1 MKGVPGILFSI
12 LLVCSSFAGC
22 VQSAEEVKDTIIE
35 VGEEIVEAG
44 KSLISKTLCFG
55 STVID
60 ASVDGFVSG
69 KVNLALESEYNQY
82 LELDVPDRAAFVND
96 SSDMVKKLPVAALTK
111 LSHPYAKVAVV
122 TIKSIDK
129 YGDRACAVI
138 TDDVDDDTW
147 YNYTFALAEYASE
160 NKYAPENLLFS
171 TTARLISS
179 VTDARSE
186 TQPPMELELNFVAG
200 MTPSCMAYCGF
211 DDETLVFEE
220 GLGLT
225 SAFGVTR
232 DAESAL
238 DGDVDTYA
246 FSSAFLCPDLHS
258 TPEECIESGASVLN
272 IPGDYEQG
280 NILDF
285 NYQALFSCP
294 SEDGESCSRESVSI
308 DMYFCDGSNDCS
320 SPVSITECSDCN
332 GETEITKSATSIL
345 FVLKISDTHPDNAVS
360 IKLFELSQRDG

>member
-1 MKGVPGILFSI
+1 MKCVPVVLFSI

-22 VQSAEEVKDTIIE
+22 VQSAEEVKDTIVE

-96 SSDMVKKLPVAALTK
+96 SSDMVKKLPVAGLTK

-171 TTARLISS
+171 TTARLVSS
-179 VTDARSE
+179 LTDARGE
-186 TQPPMELELNFVAG
+186 AQPPIELELNFVAG
-200 MTPSCMAYCGF
+200 MTPSCMASCGF

-280 NILDF
+280 NILDI

-360 IKLFELSQRDG
+360 IKLFELSQREG